1 MREVFGRQASCKTVK
16 IKLADSHFQC
26 NGTIFLF
33 YYMKVI
39 EKGFGRPRRK
49 NYVKLKRI
57 SRPRRK
63 NYVKLKRISMHCL
76 MNLHTLFKREK
87 TVYDNC
93 QLFFL
98 FDGFN
103 RTKPRRTLRQ
113 MRR

>member
-63 NYVKLKRISMHCL
+63 NYVKLNVFQGRG
-76 MNLHTLFKREK
+76 E
-87 TVYDNC
+87 
-93 QLFFL
+93 
-98 FDGFN
+98 
-103 RTKPRRTLRQ
+103 RT
-113 MRR
+113 M